1 MNTKQLDSQYARAL
15 QRAEQWGQGHLLAFF
30 AELDEPRRQALLDDI
45 LGIDFELV
53 CGLYEGAA
61 HAGTPPA
68 ADIRPAAATDKRAL
82 STAAIAEAEALGL
95 SEMHAGRYAVV
106 TMAGGQGTRL
116 GHAGPKG
123 TFTVRL
129 NRDMT
134 LFEVQAERIREMS
147 ERAGADIPW
156 YIMTSAE
163 NHDATQAF
171 FETNRNYGLSTV
183 CFFRQGALPMVGL
196 DGRILLEEKHR
207 VRQGP
212 DGNGTLFMTMAASG
226 VADDMRRRGVRWFY
240 AGNIDNIL
248 ARVADPLAV
257 GIALQQGVRC
267 LSKSVLKRDPGEKAG
282 VFCLKDGRPAVVEYT
297 EISPEM
303 AAQTDGAGNYV
314 YGDAHISCSLFHTDI
329 FDFKGIH
336 AMPYHTAVKK
346 SPFIAGDGSL
356 ITPDAPNAYKF
367 EAFIFD
373 AFQLFDR
380 ITVLRVDR
388 EAEFAPV
395 KNASG
400 EDSPATAR
408 ELYIKAFGK

>member
-1 MNTKQLDSQYARAL
+1 MDSQYAQAM

-53 CGLYEGAA
+53 CGLYQSAA
-61 HAGTPPA
+61 HTDALPA
-68 ADIRPAAATDKRAL
+68 ADIRPAAVTDRRAL
-82 STAAIAEAEALGL
+82 SAAVMAEAEALGL
-95 SEMHAGRYAVV
+95 SEIRAGRYAVV

-116 GHAGPKG
+116 GHEGPKG
-123 TFTVRL
+123 TFAL
-129 NRDMT
+129 HLHRDMT

-147 ERAGADIPW
+147 ERAGAVIPW
-156 YIMTSAE
+156 YIMTSTE
-163 NHDATQAF
+163 NHVATQAF
-171 FETNRNYGLSTV
+171 FEANRNFGLNAV
-183 CFFRQGALPMVGL
+183 RFFRQGALPMVGL

-212 DGNGTLFMTMAASG
+212 DGNGTLFKAMAASG

-240 AGNIDNIL
+240 AGNIDNVL

-257 GIALQQGVRC
+257 GVALQQGVRC
-267 LSKSVLKRDPGEKAG
+267 LSKSVLKKSPGEKAG
-282 VFCLKDGRPAVVEYT
+282 VFCLKGGRPAVVEYT

-303 AAQTDGAGNYV
+303 AARTDGAGNYV
-314 YGDAHISCSLFHTDI
+314 YGDAHISCSLFHMDI
-329 FDFKGIH
+329 FDFKGIQ

-346 SPFIAGDGSL
+346 SQYIGEDGSL
-356 ITPDAPNAYKF
+356 VTPDAPNAYKF

-400 EDSPATAR
+400 DDSPATAS
-408 ELYIKAFGK
+408 ELYMNAFEK